1 MLLISA
7 MLMYWHTLRVSIKN
21 PHRIK
26 QDNLISA

>member
-7 MLMYWHTLRVSIKN
+7 MLMYWHTLRVSIQH

-26 QDNLISA
+26 